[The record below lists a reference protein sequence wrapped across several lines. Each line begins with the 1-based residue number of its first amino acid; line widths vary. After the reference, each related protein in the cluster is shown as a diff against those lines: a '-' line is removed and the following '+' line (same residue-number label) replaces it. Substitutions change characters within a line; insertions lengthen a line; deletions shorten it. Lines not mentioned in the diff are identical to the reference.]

1 MSISATDVRRAA
13 MDLLARREHGADEL
27 ITKLQRRFN
36 KRRYLDESR
45 SNRRHKRQN
54 HKSADTEVDLDESFS
69 DPSEPSAAPD
79 TGFLFDSEDAS
90 GSNHSEEDLSAEQL
104 MDLIQTEV
112 QKLTESGLQSNA
124 RLAESFIRSRANR
137 GQGPL
142 KIRME
147 LRNKGISDAEIELA
161 MEEAATDWQAIAI
174 EVAEKKFQLE
184 DPDPRQRAKR
194 QRFLQQRGFSFEQIQ
209 AVERH

>member
-1 MSISATDVRRAA
+1 MTISATDVRRAA

-27 ITKLQRRFN
+27 AAKLRRRFTKYRKN
-36 KRRYLDESR
+36 NAED
-45 SNRRHKRQN
+45 
-54 HKSADTEVDLDESFS
+54 A
-69 DPSEPSAAPD
+69 
-79 TGFLFDSEDAS
+79 FDSDGAS
-90 GSNHSEEDLSAEQL
+90 KDMPVEQL
-104 MDLIQTEV
+104 IDLIHEEV
-112 QKLTESGLQSNA
+112 QKLTDSGLQSNA

-147 LRNKGISDAEIELA
+147 LRQKGISDAEVELA
-161 MEEAATDWQAIAI
+161 MEEAATDWHAVAL

-184 DPDPRQRAKR
+184 DPDPKQRAKR
-194 QRFLQQRGFSFEQIQ
+194 QRFLQQRGFTFEQIQ